1 MKKQWRKQ
9 EIINSYL
16 FISDMDGTLLGPDG
30 KISETSVKLLRELI
44 RQGLHFTVAT
54 ARTPVS
60 ALALLKEI
68 PISDPMILM
77 NGALI
82 YDPQSRNFLQ
92 AVELGQDAMERIAC
106 AEKNTGA
113 QGIFFSVRNGI
124 LYIHSGDVDNSI
136 WNESFDLTQVAHE
149 KAICPDI
156 HQDNAE
162 TLQGSAVVYG
172 LYADNKPEQLELL
185 YQELKSCSGLTLDY
199 YKDRYSE
206 NRWCLEI
213 FSSAASKGKALRTI
227 KEQLNKEQLFENQ
240 TSQAEPETFLI
251 GFGDSWNDLPLFEVC
266 DEAYAV
272 ANASEDL
279 KVLAKSVIPGNAE
292 DGVAQFIREWWE
304 NHEKN
309 PSGQPL
315 YAEYSR

>member
-1 MKKQWRKQ
+1 MAKKQWKKR

-16 FISDMDGTLLGPDG
+16 FISDMDGTLLDPNG

-54 ARTPVS
+54 ARTPLS

-68 PISDPMILM
+68 PITDPMILM

-82 YDPQSRNFLQ
+82 YDPQSRSFLQ
-92 AVELGQDAMERIAC
+92 TVKLGRDAMKRLAH
-106 AEKNTGA
+106 AEKNSGTE
-113 QGIFFSVRNGI
+113 GILLSVENGI
-124 LYIHSGDVDNSI
+124 LHIHLGTVKNSMWNGYIDM
-136 WNESFDLTQVAHE
+136 TQVSHV

-156 HQDNAE
+156 HHDNAGS
-162 TLQGSAVVYG
+162 LQQAAVVYG
-172 LYADNKPEQLELL
+172 LYTDNKPEQLELL

-213 FSSAASKGKALRTI
+213 CSSAASKGKALRTI
-227 KEQLNKEQLFENQ
+227 KEQLIKGQTDKEN
-240 TSQAEPETFLI
+240 PGIFLI
-251 GFGDSWNDLPLFEVC
+251 GFGDSWNDLPLFEIC

-272 ANASEDL
+272 ENASEDL
-279 KVLAKSVIPGNAE
+279 KALANSVIPGNAQ
-292 DGVAQFIREWWE
+292 DGVAQYIKEWWE

-315 YAEYSR
+315 HAEHSR